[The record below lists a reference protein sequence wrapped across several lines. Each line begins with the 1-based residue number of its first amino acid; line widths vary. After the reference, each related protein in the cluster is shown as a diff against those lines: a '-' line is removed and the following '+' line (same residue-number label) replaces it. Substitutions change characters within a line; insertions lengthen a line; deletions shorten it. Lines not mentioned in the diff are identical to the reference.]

1 MSLRLTQ
8 AELDHLL
15 KNREQPNPL
24 VSAIPAY
31 EQKSK
36 YNSKITTEDG
46 IKFHSKKEAKYYQ
59 VLKARQHMGEVLFF
73 LRQVPIHLPGNTKY
87 VIDFVE
93 FWKNGS
99 VHWVDVK
106 GKRTPA
112 YIRSKKQV
120 EALYPLKIEE
130 A

>member
-1 MSLRLTQ
+1 MTLRLSEQ
-8 AELDHLL
+8 EVSDLL
-15 KNREQPNPL
+15 KRRGKDFPGC
-24 VSAIPAY
+24 SAIPEY
-31 EQKSK
+31 KRKSK
-36 YNSKITTEDG
+36 YNSRITETDG

-59 VLKARQHMGEVLFF
+59 ELKARVHLGEVSFF

-87 VIDFVE
+87 VIDFIE

-99 VHWVDVK
+99 VHWIDVK

-120 EALYPLKIEE
+120 EALYPILIEE
-130 A
+130 T